1 MHHYIRH
8 PPIVWRHSHI
18 IQQHLLG
25 GHDCTWRLRRDV
37 RLVAEAHLLAEDE
50 VAEQQPVSALH
61 HLLIIPHHTIGQLFA
76 QYSIHPRELYTS
88 HKYSMY

>member
-37 RLVAEAHLLAEDE
+37 RIVAEAHLLAEDE

-61 HLLIIPHHTIGQLFA
+61 HLLIIPHQIVYTRNLVK
-76 QYSIHPRELYTS
+76 ELYTS